1 MTRTAKRILKGLESL
16 ENQKNI
22 RVFFLS
28 TYPPRACG
36 IATFTQDLVNELSKT
51 GKIDIGI
58 AAVNDNM
65 YSYPPEVQ
73 FTLDQQD
80 PNSYLEMAERINVSS
95 PDLLMIEHEFGIY
108 GGKSGEYLLK
118 LVDILKV
125 PYLVTLH
132 TVLPKPTKKQR
143 EIVKHLSLG
152 CKKIITMSTSSVQ
165 ILQEVYEVDPDKIA
179 VVHHGVPELPVED
192 RDALKKQEG
201 LEGRFVVSTFGLL
214 SPGKGLEYG
223 IDAIS
228 RVAKKHPEVI
238 YLILGQTHP
247 VIKSRDGEEYREK
260 LEQAVSDFGI
270 TDNVRFVN
278 RYLEKEEIIRYLAM
292 SDVYMTPY
300 LGKDQAVSGTLAYA
314 VGYGRVIV
322 STPYPY
328 AVEMLADGRGMLAKF
343 RSAVSL
349 SKCILEVLR
358 HPEQKE
364 EMEKKTLELGKN
376 MMWSRVAENYLA
388 VFNDALSNK
397 EGAEE

>member
-1 MTRTAKRILKGLESL
+1 MEK
-16 ENQKNI
+16 QKII

-36 IATFTQDLVNELSKT
+36 IATFTQDLVNELKKA
-51 GKIDIGI
+51 GKIDVGI
-58 AAVNDNM
+58 AAVNDSV
-65 YSYPPEVQ
+65 YSYPSEVQ
-73 FTLDQQD
+73 FTLEQQD
-80 PNSYLEMAERINVSS
+80 PNSYLEMAERINCSS
-95 PDLLMIEHEFGIY
+95 ADLLMVEHEFGIY

-118 LVDILKV
+118 LVDLLKI

-143 EIVKHLSLG
+143 EIIKHLAMG
-152 CKKIITMSTSSVQ
+152 CKKVITMSSSSVQ
-165 ILQEVYEVDPDKIA
+165 ILQEMYEVDPNKIA
-179 VVHHGVPELPVED
+179 VVHHGVPELPVGE
-192 RDALKKQEG
+192 RDLLKKQDG

-228 RVAKKHPEVI
+228 RVAKKHPEII

-247 VIKSRDGEEYREK
+247 VIKSHDGEEYREK
-260 LEQAVSDFGI
+260 LQQTVADLGI
-270 TDNVRFVN
+270 ADNVRFVN
-278 RYLEKEEIIRYLAM
+278 RYLTKEEIIRYLAM

-300 LGKDQAVSGTLAYA
+300 LGRDQAVSGTLAYA
-314 VGYGRVIV
+314 VGYGRVII

-328 AVEMLADGRGMLAKF
+328 ATEMLGDGRGMLAKF

-364 EMEKKTLELGKN
+364 EMEKKTAELGKN
-376 MMWSRVAENYLA
+376 MMWSRVAENYLSIFRDS
-388 VFNDALSNK
+388 VSMK
-397 EGAEE
+397 EGEKE